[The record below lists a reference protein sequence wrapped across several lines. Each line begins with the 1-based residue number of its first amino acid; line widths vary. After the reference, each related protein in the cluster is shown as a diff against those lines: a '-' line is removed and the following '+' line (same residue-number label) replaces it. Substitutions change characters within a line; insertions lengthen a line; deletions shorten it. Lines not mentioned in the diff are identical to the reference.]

1 MHGSS
6 KIGFYNNHV
15 HKFEQD
21 SNKAEFEFDAQK
33 ISWSDSLKQGVLKHI
48 RLHCH
53 PECITTAMYRPFC
66 KQMFFNYKPILERT
80 YQIPRLFPSPQSRN
94 LVICVSGVGVTKE
107 FSCIIVDTI
116 PALELIGKSQC
127 FPLYWYEKNERDALS
142 LFDTGDED
150 YRRHSGVSDFIL
162 QRAREEYGPKMRHED
177 VFFYVYGLLHSP
189 DYRKRFSSD
198 LKKPLARIHLV
209 ATTLGINAF
218 LVERQPALYPRPCEP
233 CHPNERRNAED
244 CRLAPQARV
253 LAWEWKIR
261 TVVK

>member
-1 MHGSS
+1 
-6 KIGFYNNHV
+6 
-15 HKFEQD
+15 
-21 SNKAEFEFDAQK
+21 
-33 ISWSDSLKQGVLKHI
+33 
-48 RLHCH
+48 
-53 PECITTAMYRPFC
+53 MYRPFC

-80 YQIPRLFPSPQSRN
+80 YQIPRLFPTPQSRN

-127 FPLYWYEKNERDALS
+127 FPHYWYEKNERDALS

-162 QRAREEYGPKMRHED
+162 QRAREEYGPKVTHED

-198 LKKPLARIHLV
+198 LKKTLARIPLV

-218 LVERQPALYPRPCEP
+218 LVERQPALHPRPCEP
-233 CHPNERRNAED
+233 CYPNERRNAED